1 MISYVPGK
9 IDDALL
15 GANASAEGGDDGV
28 SSIIILPR
36 MKSLFYFSRAVKTK
50 WSLAAMS
57 SLPIVFPQPAS
68 TRKAG
73 LSTSKTS

>member
-28 SSIIILPR
+28 SSIMIPQ
-36 MKSLFYFSRAVKTK
+36 MKSLYYFFRAVKTK